1 MLKGL
6 KIVGGTLA
14 LLFSM
19 YLYADNAPS
28 VKSGYQST
36 IETGGVV
43 EQQYLEDGAYQTAR
57 YTARTESPIEKYTVY
72 YPKELEN
79 AAQTYPMVLVVNQ
92 TGGKAT
98 KYEPVLKHLASWGFV
113 VVGTQD
119 KGTGTGETTIQT
131 LNYMLSLNNDP
142 DSRFFQKIDT
152 ENIGITGHSQGGAAV
167 LRAITMYPES
177 QMFKTAVPISPVCER
192 VAQQATDYPYD
203 SANVSCPIF
212 LLAGTSGEFETE
224 VVIPLSDMEE
234 MFEKIAS
241 PKIMARR
248 TDMTHDD
255 MLYKAD
261 GYVTAWF
268 MWQLK
273 GDENA
278 ATAFIGEKPEI
289 LQNPLYQ
296 DQKVALE

>member
-28 VKSGYQST
+28 VKPGYQST

-57 YTARTESPIEKYTVY
+57 YTARAESPIEKYTVY

-79 AAQTYPMVLVVNQ
+79 GTQTYPMVLIVNG

-98 KYEPVLKHLASWGFV
+98 KYEPLLKHLASWGFV

-131 LNYMLSLNNDP
+131 LNYMLSLNDDP
-142 DSRFFQKIDT
+142 DSRFFQKNRYGKHRCYRTFAGRSRNLSGNHDVPGKQVVQ
-152 ENIGITGHSQGGAAV
+152 NSGSDITC
-167 LRAITMYPES
+167 L
-177 QMFKTAVPISPVCER
+177 
-192 VAQQATDYPYD
+192 
-203 SANVSCPIF
+203 
-212 LLAGTSGEFETE
+212 
-224 VVIPLSDMEE
+224 
-234 MFEKIAS
+234 
-241 PKIMARR
+241 
-248 TDMTHDD
+248 
-255 MLYKAD
+255 
-261 GYVTAWF
+261 
-268 MWQLK
+268 
-273 GDENA
+273 
-278 ATAFIGEKPEI
+278 
-289 LQNPLYQ
+289 
-296 DQKVALE
+296 